1 MLSTGAAAA
10 VFQAAAVG
18 AGGVDADGTGT
29 GTGRAGGHRSGAQR
43 AWQQLERRFDRVLGA
58 QGNPLRHLGALGFFF
73 FWWLLGSGIYLYA
86 ALDTSAT
93 AAYESIAR
101 LSREPWYVGGW
112 LRSVHRY
119 AADGFVVVMVL
130 HLIREASLGRFRAFR
145 RHAWWTGIALLL
157 FAFTSAIGGFWLN
170 WDQLGQF
177 SAEATA
183 EWLDALPLFAAPLSR
198 NFIAAA
204 AVGDRLFSLFVFV
217 HVGVPLLMV
226 FGLWFHVQRI
236 AHAEVFPP
244 RQLAVVTALGLLALS
259 FVVPV
264 ASHAPADLAHAPGP
278 LAFDWIL
285 LWVHPLI
292 DATSPGFV
300 WALLGATVLLLAMLP
315 MLPRRNAAAAPA
327 ARVDPAHCNGCRRCF
342 VDCPYTAITM
352 VPHPHGQA
360 AGRPARQ
367 LAQVDP
373 DLCASCGICVGA
385 CPSSTPFRRGAELV
399 TGIDLPQRPI
409 DALRRELDAGLAA
422 RRGRRTFVVLGCA
435 DASCA
440 PPVGADVIAL
450 DLVCAGQLPPSF
462 VDYALRAGAAG
473 VVVSGC
479 REGDCAFRLGQRWT
493 EERLLGI
500 REPRLRAGVP
510 REALR
515 VVWPRPGKPRGVA
528 RALDDLRAQCD
539 GSPGRAEVECD
550 A

>member
-1 MLSTGAAAA
+1 MLSPRAAAA
-10 VFQAAAVG
+10 VCQAAALG
-18 AGGVDADGTGT
+18 AGGVDADRT
-29 GTGRAGGHRSGAQR
+29 GTGRVGAHRPLAQR
-43 AWQQLERRFDRVLGA
+43 AWQHIERRFDRVFGA
-58 QGNPLRHLGALGFFF
+58 QANPLRHLGALGFFF
-73 FWWLLGSGIYLYA
+73 FWWLVGSGIYLYA
-86 ALDTSAT
+86 VLDTSAT

-101 LSREPWYVGGW
+101 LSREPWHVGGL
-112 LRSVHRY
+112 LRSAHRY

-130 HLIREASLGRFRAFR
+130 HLVRAWSLGRFRAFR
-145 RHAWWTGIALLL
+145 RHAWWTGIPLLL
-157 FAFTSAIGGFWLN
+157 FAFASAIGGFWLN

-198 NFIAAA
+198 NFIAAS

-217 HVGVPLLMV
+217 HIGMPLLLV

-236 AHAEVFPP
+236 AHAQVFPP
-244 RQLAVVTALGLLALS
+244 RKLAVATAIGLLALS
-259 FVVPV
+259 FVAPV
-264 ASHAPADLAHAPGP
+264 GSHAPADLSQAPGP

-285 LWVHPLI
+285 LSVHPLVE
-292 DATSPGFV
+292 ATSPGFV
-300 WALLGATVLLLAMLP
+300 WALLGGTVLLLAMLP
-315 MLPRRNAAAAPA
+315 MLQRPNAATAPA

-385 CPSSTPFRRGAELV
+385 CPSSTPFRSGAVLV
-399 TGIDLPQRPI
+399 TGIDMPQRPI
-409 DALRRELDAGLAA
+409 DALRRELDAALAA
-422 RRGRRTFVVLGCA
+422 RRGRPAFVVLACA
-435 DASCA
+435 AA
-440 PPVGADVIAL
+440 FGKVPPVGADVIAL

-462 VDYALRAGAAG
+462 IDYALRAGATG

-515 VVWPRPGKPRGVA
+515 VVWPRPAEPRAVA
-528 RALDDLRAQCD
+528 RSLDDLRAQCD
-539 GSPGRAEVECD
+539 GAAGRAEVECH